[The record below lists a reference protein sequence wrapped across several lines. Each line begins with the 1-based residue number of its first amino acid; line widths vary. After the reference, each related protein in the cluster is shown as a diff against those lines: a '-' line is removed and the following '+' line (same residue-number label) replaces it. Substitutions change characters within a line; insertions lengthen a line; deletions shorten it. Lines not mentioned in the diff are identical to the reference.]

1 MAAVRPRPFEHKM
14 EAEFTVEVS
23 TTLLDLVRNVAAM
36 DARLATVDDEIKK
49 LRCEVGQLQN
59 QTTNITAVA
68 RVVWVIVGLVVG
80 AGGFGAIQAM
90 L

>member
-1 MAAVRPRPFEHKM
+1 M